1 MSEERM
7 GDDQIPDQGPSD
19 RGDGFELDSEVD
31 ENLEEAIQ
39 EALDAVEA
47 AVKPGKPEE
56 AEEAEEAEE
65 RLLDS
70 EERSIELAD
79 EEGSA
84 NEAVRLRQQT
94 AELRERSI
102 RTLADF
108 ENYRKRVER
117 ERAQQDRYDGFEVL
131 RQLLDVIDNLE
142 RAVQADGKLEDLK
155 SGVQMILRQV
165 EDVMRRHG
173 VERVKADGEL
183 FDPAVHEAVLRLET
197 SGAGEPS
204 VQEVHQSGYLMGDRL
219 LRPAKVTVAV
229 PEMAPQEADDPSG
242 EDAGRE

>member
-1 MSEERM
+1 MSEQRM
-7 GDDQIPDQGPSD
+7 DDDKKPDQGSASA
-19 RGDGFELDSEVD
+19 GDGFELDSEVD

-47 AVKPGKPEE
+47 AVKPERPAGTEE
-56 AEEAEEAEE
+56 PLFDIA
-65 RLLDS
+65 
-70 EERSIELAD
+70 ERSIERAD
-79 EEGSA
+79 DSGAA
-84 NEAVRLRQQT
+84 NETVRLRQQA

-108 ENYRKRVER
+108 ENYRKRIER

-131 RQLLDVIDNLE
+131 RQLLEVVDNLE
-142 RAVQADGKLEDLK
+142 RAVQSEGKLEDLRA
-155 SGVQMILRQV
+155 GVEMILRQV

-173 VERVKADGEL
+173 VERVKAAGEL
-183 FDPAVHEAVLRLET
+183 FDPAVHEAVLRLEK

-204 VQEVHQSGYLMGDRL
+204 VQEVHQSGYLMVDRL

-229 PEMAPQEADDPSG
+229 PAVTPQTADGGPPAQA
-242 EDAGRE
+242 EDGQE